1 MFEID
6 LQFKPYKTDE
16 ITPKLYFETSRF
28 TAFFHQWVIKARI
41 NDNQKDPNL
50 TVNRYL
56 SYQLILKSKL
66 SSSTLND
73 NFFVLEGKQI
83 NRLVFSLFSH

>member
-1 MFEID
+1 M
-6 LQFKPYKTDE
+6 
-16 ITPKLYFETSRF
+16 
-28 TAFFHQWVIKARI
+28 IKARI

-66 SSSTLND
+66 SSSTLD
-73 NFFVLEGKQI
+73 VKFFVLKGKQ
-83 NRLVFSLFSH
+83 VK

>member
-1 MFEID
+1 LFEID

-66 SSSTLND
+66 SSSTLD
-73 NFFVLEGKQI
+73 VKFFVLKGKQV
-83 NRLVFSLFSH
+83 N